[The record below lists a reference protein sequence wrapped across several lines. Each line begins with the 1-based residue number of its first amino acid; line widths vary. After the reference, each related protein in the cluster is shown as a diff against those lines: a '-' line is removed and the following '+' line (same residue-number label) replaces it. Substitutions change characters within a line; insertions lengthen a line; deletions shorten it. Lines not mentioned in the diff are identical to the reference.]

1 MSTIGR
7 TTHVRRSTASI
18 TVVAIAALVLL
29 GCGQQYT
36 AERDGQDLGEALCD
50 LKDASTAEEVDAA
63 VADVQS
69 EVDSL
74 ASNYA
79 MFTAEDRAD
88 IDENFEDLREHV
100 SQGNE
105 ELARQDLTVIR
116 RSLGNVADDLDDTS
130 QAAWDGV
137 LQAVDDCTTD

>member
-1 MSTIGR
+1 MSAIGR
-7 TTHVRRSTASI
+7 RTHLRRSTLSI
-18 TVVAIAALVLL
+18 AVTAIAALVLL

-50 LKDASTAEEVDAA
+50 LKDSSTADEANAA
-63 VADVQS
+63 VADIRS

-79 MFTAEDRAD
+79 LFTAEDRAD
-88 IDENFEDLREHV
+88 IEENFDDLREHV
-100 SQGNE
+100 AQGNE

-116 RSLGNVADDLDDTS
+116 RSLGNVSDDLDDTS
-130 QAAWDGV
+130 RAAWDGV
-137 LQAVDDCTTD
+137 KEGVDDCTAD

>member
-1 MSTIGR
+1 MAASGR
-7 TTHVRRSTASI
+7 GPLMRRSAPTIA
-18 TVVAIAALVLL
+18 VAAIAGLSLL

-50 LKDASTAEEVDAA
+50 LKDASTAEEAQSALD
-63 VADVQS
+63 DVVS

-74 ASNYA
+74 AANYSL
-79 MFTAEDRAD
+79 FTAEDRAD

-100 SQGNE
+100 AGGNQ

-116 RSLGNVADDLDDTS
+116 RSLGNVSDDLDDTS

-137 LQAVDDCTTD
+137 RQAVDDCTTD

>member
-1 MSTIGR
+1 MSTFG
-7 TTHVRRSTASI
+7 RRSHIRRSI
-18 TVVAIAALVLL
+18 LSIVITAIAALVLL
-29 GCGQQYT
+29 GCGQQYA

-50 LKDASTAEEVDAA
+50 LKDSSTADEAEAA
-63 VADVQS
+63 LADIQS

-79 MFTAEDRAD
+79 VFTAEDRAD
-88 IDENFEDLREHV
+88 IEENFDDLREHV
-100 SQGNE
+100 AQGDG

-116 RSLGNVADDLDDTS
+116 RSLGNVGDDLDDTS

-137 LQAVDDCTTD
+137 RQAVDDCTTD

>member
-1 MSTIGR
+1 MSATERR
-7 TTHVRRSTASI
+7 THMRRSTLSLA
-18 TVVAIAALVLL
+18 VAAIAALVLL
-29 GCGQQYT
+29 GCGQQYA

-50 LKDASTAEEVDAA
+50 LKDSSTADEAEAA
-63 VADVQS
+63 LADVRS

-88 IDENFEDLREHV
+88 IEENFDDLREHV
-100 SQGNE
+100 AQGNQ

-116 RSLGNVADDLDDTS
+116 RSLGNVGDDLDDTS

-137 LQAVDDCTTD
+137 RQAVDDCTTD

>member
-1 MSTIGR
+1 M
-7 TTHVRRSTASI
+7 RRSTLSLA
-18 TVVAIAALVLL
+18 VAAIAALVLL
-29 GCGQQYT
+29 GCGQQYA

-50 LKDASTAEEVDAA
+50 LKDSSTADEAEAA
-63 VADVQS
+63 LADVRS

-88 IDENFEDLREHV
+88 IEENFDDLREHV
-100 SQGNE
+100 AQGNG

-116 RSLGNVADDLDDTS
+116 RSLGNVRDDLDDTS

-137 LQAVDDCTTD
+137 TQAVDDCTTD

>member
-1 MSTIGR
+1 MSATGR
-7 TTHVRRSTASI
+7 RTHVRRSTVSI
-18 TVVAIAALVLL
+18 TLTAIAALVLL

-50 LKDASTAEEVDAA
+50 LKDASTAEEAEAA
-63 VADVQS
+63 VADIQS

-79 MFTAEDRAD
+79 LFTAEDRAD
-88 IDENFEDLREHV
+88 IEENFDDLREHV
-100 SQGNE
+100 AQGNG

-116 RSLGNVADDLDDTS
+116 RSLANVGDDLDDTS

-137 LQAVDDCTTD
+137 RQAVDDCTTD